1 LDDGTYGRCD
11 RCGGAIPPERLA
23 VEPEAIWCVRC
34 ANVMDPAYVPPA
46 RALAAQT
53 GEQPPGV
60 RDPVEATRRDFAD
73 ALWQFGSSDSP
84 QDLPDVVSYE
94 DIGDTLGPPPGGVA
108 AIETYVDE
116 AGEVLQDTVRA
127 LPRRQGRS
135 TQKASAPDGAPF
147 LYGDHRRTR
156 QSAGGVARHTTGPAA
171 AGRRSAR
178 AVWPRRPPPRR
189 PRGAVASD
197 REPEPRLSFPDDA
210 RSVSR
215 PGQEFDGRPRMSAWK

>member
-1 LDDGTYGRCD
+1 MPGDVRARIERVRDRLRRLEAGVADGLAVAARDAAGELSQYDNHPADGATTTFGRELDAGLSQGLQERLHRVDRALAKLDDGTYGRCD
-11 RCGGAIPPERLA
+11 RCGEPIPPERLT
-23 VEPEAIWCVRC
+23 VEPEAIWCLRC

-135 TQKASAPDGAPF
+135 TQKASEE
-147 LYGDHRRTR
+147 
-156 QSAGGVARHTTGPAA
+156 
-171 AGRRSAR
+171 
-178 AVWPRRPPPRR
+178 PPP
-189 PRGAVASD
+189 
-197 REPEPRLSFPDDA
+197 DA
-210 RSVSR
+210 R
-215 PGQEFDGRPRMSAWK
+215 P